1 MATATAWRNW
11 SGTVTARPA
20 RVARPSSVEELAE
33 TVRRATGEG
42 RRVKAVGSGH
52 SFTGIAVTDGVLLRM
67 DALDA
72 PVRVDTRTGLVT
84 VESGMPLHRLN
95 AVLAAHGLAMT
106 NLGDIDRQT
115 VSGAISTGTHGTG
128 ARSGG
133 LAAQVRA
140 LELVLADGS
149 SLRCSADEEPEVFAA
164 ARVGLGALGI
174 IARVTLQCEPAFTLR
189 AAEGPMRLAEV
200 LGGLDELLAENE
212 HFEFYWFPHTDRTLT
227 KRNNRLSPG
236 ERPRPLSRSRAWLDD
251 EFLSN
256 TAFEAVCR
264 LGTAVPRAIPR
275 LNALSGRAL
284 TARVYSQ
291 DSHRVFVSPRR
302 VVFREMEY
310 AVPRESVADVVG
322 AVHRWVAESG
332 ERVAFPVEVRFAP
345 ADDVWLSTAHR
356 RETAYVAVHQY
367 HRLPYERYFRAVAA
381 IADAVGGR
389 PHWGKL
395 HWLDAAALRARYPR
409 FDDFLAVR
417 DRLDPTGALANPY
430 LDRVLGPSAAP
441 PRPAPPFTP

>member
-1 MATATAWRNW
+1 MTIAHTGAGWRNW
-11 SGTVTARPA
+11 SGTASARPV
-20 RVARPSSVEELAE
+20 RVERPRTVDELRAV
-33 TVRRATGEG
+33 VRRAAAEG
-42 RRVKAVGSGH
+42 LRVKAVGSGH
-52 SFTGIAVTDGVLLRM
+52 SFTGIAVAEGVLVRM

-72 PVRVDTRTGLVT
+72 PLRIDPRSGLVT
-84 VESGMPLHRLN
+84 VEAGIPLHRLN

-115 VSGAISTGTHGTG
+115 LSGAVSTGTHGTG

-149 SLRCSADEEPEVFAA
+149 LVRCSAEERPELFAA
-164 ARVGLGALGI
+164 ARVGLGALGVL
-174 IARVTLQCEPAFTLR
+174 ATVTLQCEPAFALWAR
-189 AAEGPMRLAEV
+189 EGPMGLPDV
-200 LGGLDELLAENE
+200 LGGLDELRAANE

-227 KRNNRLSPG
+227 KRNNRLGPD
-236 ERPRPLSRSRAWLDD
+236 ERPCPLGRTRAWFDD

-256 TAFEAVCR
+256 TLLEGVSR
-264 LGTAVPRAIPR
+264 LGTAVPGAIPG
-275 LNALSGRAL
+275 LNALSSRAL
-284 TARVYSQ
+284 SARAYS
-291 DSHRVFVSPRR
+291 DASHRVFTSARR

-310 AVPRESVADVVG
+310 AVPGESVAGVVR
-322 AVHRWVAESG
+322 AIRRWVAESG

-345 ADDVWLSTAHR
+345 ADDVWLSTAYR
-356 RETAYVAVHQY
+356 RDSAYVAVHQY
-367 HRLPYERYFRAVAA
+367 HRLPHERYFRAVAA

-395 HWLDAAALRARYPR
+395 HWLDAAALRDRYPR

-417 DRLDPTGALANPY
+417 DRVDPGGVFANPY
-430 LDRVLGPSAAP
+430 LDRVLGPAPAAG
-441 PRPAPPFTP
+441 

>member
-1 MATATAWRNW
+1 MTAWRNW
-11 SGTVTARPA
+11 AGTASARPA
-20 RVARPSSVEELAE
+20 RVERPASVEELAAS
-33 TVRRATGEG
+33 VRRAAGEG
-42 RRVKAVGSGH
+42 LRVKAVGSGH

-72 PVRVDTRTGLVT
+72 PIRVDARSGLVT
-84 VESGMPLHRLN
+84 VEAGVPLHRLN

-115 VSGAISTGTHGTG
+115 LSGAISTGTHGTG
-128 ARSGG
+128 ARSGS

-149 SLRCSADEEPEVFAA
+149 SLRCSAETEPEVFAA

-174 IARVTLQCEPAFTLR
+174 VASVTLRCEPAFVLR
-189 AAEGPMRLAEV
+189 AEEGPMPLADV
-200 LGGLDELLAENE
+200 LGGLDELLAANE

-227 KRNNRLSPG
+227 KRNNRLPPG
-236 ERPRPLSRSRAWLDD
+236 ERPRPLGRARAWWED

-264 LGTAVPRAIPR
+264 LGTAVPRAVPR
-275 LNALSGRAL
+275 LNALAGRAL
-284 TARVYSQ
+284 SARAY
-291 DSHRVFVSPRR
+291 DAASHRVFVSPRR

-310 AVPRESVADVVG
+310 AVPREAVTEVVS
-322 AVHRWVAESG
+322 AVRRWVARSG
-332 ERVAFPVEVRFAP
+332 EPVAFPVEVRFAP
-345 ADDVWLSTAHR
+345 ADDVWLSTAHGR
-356 RETAYVAVHQY
+356 DTAYVAVHQY
-367 HRLPYERYFRAVAA
+367 HRLPYERYFRAVAE
-381 IADAVGGR
+381 IADAAGGR

-395 HWLDAAALRARYPR
+395 HWLDAAALRGRYPR

-417 DRLDPTGALANPY
+417 DRLDPGGVFANPY
-430 LDRVLGPSAAP
+430 LDRVIGRAP
-441 PRPAPPFTP
+441 GRS